1 MDRRC
6 PLPCPLSGS
15 GYSLVCFG
23 KEKTSFQSRARVAK
37 KNLLFPYP
45 CLGCMIGP
53 SLPGT
58 FPTECP
64 VSSFKPRTN
73 WDGRSS
79 CITLF
84 LEQLPAKSIS
94 LPFLLLLVTKSCLT
108 LVTPWTIACQAPLS
122 VGFPSREYW
131 SGLSFSSPGDLP
143 YSEIKSTSPAL

>member
-1 MDRRC
+1 MSSS
-6 PLPCPLSGS
+6 LSFVRKRVLS
-15 GYSLVCFG
+15 CMLWERKNILSVQSSSCQ
-23 KEKTSFQSRARVAK
+23 EKSA
-37 KNLLFPYP
+37 FPYP

-143 YSEIKSTSPAL
+143 YSEIKSTSPALQVDF